1 MLFRS
6 KTKSRGSGYPAY
18 WARTTWVSRLLTPL
32 SWLYRAWVTVR
43 LSWYHRGWLKSVR
56 LPLPVIVVGN
66 ISVGGTG
73 KTPLVLWLAAR
84 LREAGYRPG
93 IVSRGYKGK
102 AKKPMVVRADSD
114 AAVCGDEPVML
125 ARDSGCPVWIGKDR
139 AKAAQA
145 LIEANP
151 VCNVII
157 SDDGLQHYR
166 LARDVEIA
174 VVDGARGNGNGKMLP
189 AGPLREPVVRL
200 QTVDAIVVRGSLSE
214 SLMSTLR
221 NAFTMTLEPV
231 KLRNLHEVNRTLAFK
246 SLKDKRVHAVAGIGN
261 PQQFFDSLTRLG
273 ITHVPHAF
281 PDHHAFKAADI
292 TFDDGDT
299 VVMTEKDAVKCERF
313 ATNDHWA
320 LQTEARI
327 HKSLLQRVVER
338 MKAVAPR

>member
-1 MLFRS
+1 
-6 KTKSRGSGYPAY
+6 
-18 WARTTWVSRLLTPL
+18 
-32 SWLYRAWVTVR
+32 
-43 LSWYHRGWLKSVR
+43 
-56 LPLPVIVVGN
+56 
-66 ISVGGTG
+66 
-73 KTPLVLWLAAR
+73 
-84 LREAGYRPG
+84 
-93 IVSRGYKGK
+93 
-102 AKKPMVVRADSD
+102 
-114 AAVCGDEPVML
+114 
-125 ARDSGCPVWIGKDR
+125 
-139 AKAAQA
+139 
-145 LIEANP
+145 
-151 VCNVII
+151 
-157 SDDGLQHYR
+157 
-166 LARDVEIA
+166 
-174 VVDGARGNGNGKMLP
+174 
-189 AGPLREPVVRL
+189 
-200 QTVDAIVVRGSLSE
+200 VVRGSLSE